1 MKTQTTFAKHLRNFS
16 EGNSNL
22 VRLLTVFIIVFAF
35 FAITKQGAF
44 LKPET
49 FSSMA
54 VQLPEYSI
62 LALGVALTLISGG
75 IDLSVV
81 GIANLAGILMAM
93 FLSNAVP
100 ENASPG
106 IAGLYIAFAVAIGLA
121 TGIGCGA
128 FNGILVSRFRMPP
141 ILATMGSMQIFTGLA
156 IVITEGKSVSGI
168 VPAYEQGINSA
179 LFGWLPV
186 PLLMFV
192 ACAVWVSFVLNK
204 TNYGQKLYMMG
215 TNEKAASFSGIHTGS
230 VLMKTYIYS
239 GLLAIVASLIMM
251 GRNASAK
258 ADTGSSY
265 TLQCV
270 LICVLG
276 GVKTEGGF
284 GKVSGIVIAVL
295 ILQTIST
302 GLNLFREIN
311 NFYRGL
317 IWGAVLVIVLI
328 ANCVIEQKEQAR
340 LMKKL
345 SMEEAAQA

>member
-1 MKTQTTFAKHLRNFS
+1 MKTQAAFSNRFQSFS
-16 EGNSNL
+16 ERNSNL
-22 VRLLTVFIIVFAF
+22 LRLLAVFVIVFAF

-49 FSSMA
+49 FASMA

-81 GIANLAGILMAM
+81 GIANLAGILMAL
-93 FLSNAVP
+93 FLSTAATDAALDAVP
-100 ENASPG
+100 
-106 IAGLYIAFAVAIGLA
+106 LYIAGAAAIGFLV
-121 TGIGCGA
+121 GLSCGA
-128 FNGILVSRFRMPP
+128 FNGLLVSRFRIPP
-141 ILATMGSMQIFTGLA
+141 ILATMGTMQIFTGLA
-156 IVITEGKSVSGI
+156 IVITEGKSVSGL
-168 VPAYEQGINSA
+168 VPAYEHGINSA

-186 PLLMFV
+186 PLLMFI
-192 ACAVWVSFVLNK
+192 ACAAWVSFVLNK
-204 TNYGQKLYMMG
+204 TNYGQKLYMLG
-215 TNEKAASFSGIHTGS
+215 TNEKAAAFSGIHTNT

-284 GKVSGIVIAVL
+284 GKVSGIVVAVL

-317 IWGAVLVIVLI
+317 IWGAVLVAVLI
-328 ANCVIEQKEQAR
+328 ANCIIEQKEQAK

-345 SMEEAAQA
+345 SMEEAAEA